1 MSRLAKYR
9 LKINL
14 EKSSFE
20 KDEVKFLG
28 NTIFGVG
35 KRVSSSRVCAV
46 EHFPTPT
53 SLTALRSFLGLI
65 NFYRGFIPNCS
76 SLLAPLF
83 AVLKAYPWSSL
94 YWRWFCCSWDFYG
107 ESWRCNGLLCSR
119 FGKSVG
125 HPYYWSP
132 DPNSCYWNGLLFSFF
147 EVECLHLVW
156 KHITKFLY
164 CAANCI
170 WVVLEWSCFC
180 WFWSASFL
188 IFPAAAV
195 CVIGKKSLN
204 QSWRSPAT
212 SLNICHTISFI
223 DHQASSIGVPPRCFN
238 SSIVKIVEQQVAE
251 MVEDVVSESPWS
263 FPIILVKK
271 PNGS

>member
-1 MSRLAKYR
+1 MNEVLAGLLFKVVVAYFNDLLIFPDTKEELQKNTELVMSRLAKYR

-94 YWRWFCCSWDFYG
+94 YWRWFCCS
-107 ESWRCNGLLCSR
+107 
-119 FGKSVG
+119 
-125 HPYYWSP
+125 
-132 DPNSCYWNGLLFSFF
+132 
-147 EVECLHLVW
+147 
-156 KHITKFLY
+156 
-164 CAANCI
+164 
-170 WVVLEWSCFC
+170 
-180 WFWSASFL
+180 
-188 IFPAAAV
+188 
-195 CVIGKKSLN
+195 
-204 QSWRSPAT
+204 
-212 SLNICHTISFI
+212 
-223 DHQASSIGVPPRCFN
+223 
-238 SSIVKIVEQQVAE
+238 
-251 MVEDVVSESPWS
+251 
-263 FPIILVKK
+263 
-271 PNGS
+271 